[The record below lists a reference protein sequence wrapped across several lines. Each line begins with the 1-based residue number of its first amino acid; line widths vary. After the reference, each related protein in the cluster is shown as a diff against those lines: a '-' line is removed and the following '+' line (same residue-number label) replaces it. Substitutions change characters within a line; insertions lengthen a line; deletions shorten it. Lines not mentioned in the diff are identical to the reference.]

1 MKVLNPMNTAKKTL
15 LATVTI
21 LTLTGCTEQEFYQKS
36 FLSNLDSNEQAD
48 LGDPIGNT
56 FDPEND
62 IGTDTETDQEP
73 PIANIPSDNDGGTDS
88 DQDGDGNGTNPGE
101 EVVDNGGGNNGGND
115 NETTPD
121 EEVVDNGGG
130 NNGGNDDETTLDE
143 EVVDNGGGNNGGN
156 DDETTPDEEVVDNGG
171 GNNGGDNGTTP
182 VEEDEEVEAPVKL
195 ISKIETFTQDI
206 SKQGKVDILWV
217 VDDSGSMANDQQRL
231 ASNFSAFI
239 HDFLTENVDF
249 QMGITTTDATS
260 RGDGKWVGNYKHLTS
275 EAAKSNE
282 TKFIND
288 FKRTIAVGT
297 GGSAIEAG
305 LHTSLRFLE
314 RYSKRIPDPFLRED
328 AYLAIIYIA
337 DEEDQSPK
345 SVQHY
350 LDGITALKANAS
362 KVKIYSIVSSK
373 TIKNSWETRGD
384 RYMLAADTVGGV
396 NADIKDDF
404 YHILRN
410 MGASIVNLTDSFA
423 LSALPYQGEVE
434 VYVNQTRVLHGW
446 SLDQG
451 TRSIRFE
458 DQATPAEGAVIEVKY
473 SIVDLEND

>member
-115 NETTPD
+115 N
-121 EEVVDNGGG
+121 
-130 NNGGNDDETTLDE
+130 
-143 EVVDNGGGNNGGN
+143 
-156 DDETTPDEEVVDNGG
+156 ETTPDEEVVDNGG